1 MCTLIVA
8 WQVFED
14 APVVAA
20 ANRDEAF
27 GRPSLPPRVLD
38 RNPTVVAPQDE
49 EAGGTWI
56 GYNDSGLFVGVTNRW
71 VELEGE
77 RSRGL
82 LVRDALAH
90 ESAASAREFVIGEI
104 AGRQYAGFNLLLAD
118 STEASVL
125 EWNGTLETT
134 RLDPGVHVVVN
145 RGFDRDAPKSER
157 ILSRIGV
164 NVDVPPTLAE
174 WRASAKDVLKNHDI
188 GVCVHGD
195 GYGTRSSS
203 IVTVF
208 EDGTGSYE
216 FADGPPCETP
226 YDNAEGHI

>member
-8 WQVFED
+8 WRVFDD

-20 ANRDEAF
+20 ANRDEAL
-27 GRPSLPPRVLD
+27 GRPSRPPSVLD
-38 RNPTVVAPQDE
+38 RDPTVVAPQDE
-49 EAGGTWI
+49 EASGTWI
-56 GYNDSGLFVGVTNRW
+56 GYNDHGLFVGVTNRW

-90 ESAASAREFVIGEI
+90 ESAASAREFVHDEL
-104 AGRQYAGFNLLLAD
+104 AERNYAGFNLLLAD
-118 STEASVL
+118 ANEATLL
-125 EWNGTLETT
+125 EWDGTLETT

-145 RGFDRDAPKSER
+145 GGFDTNAPKSTK
-157 ILSRIGV
+157 ILDLADV
-164 NVDVPPTLAE
+164 NADEPPSLAE
-174 WRASAKDVLKNHDI
+174 WRASVKDVLRNHDI

-208 EDGTGSYE
+208 EGGTRTYE
-216 FADGPPCETP
+216 FADGPPCETA
-226 YDNAEGHI
+226 YDTVEGHI

>member
-27 GRPSLPPRVLD
+27 GRPSRPPGVLD

-56 GYNDSGLFVGVTNRW
+56 GYNDRGLFVGVTNRW

-82 LVRDALAH
+82 LVRDALSH
-90 ESAASAREFVIGEI
+90 ESAASAREFVVNELDE
-104 AGRQYAGFNLLLAD
+104 RTYAGFNLLLAD
-118 STEASVL
+118 STEATL
-125 EWNGTLETT
+125 FEWDGTLEMT

-145 RGFDRDAPKSER
+145 RGFDDAAPKSER
-157 ILSRIGV
+157 ILSLAAA
-164 NVDVPPTLAE
+164 NPDDPPSLAD
-174 WRASAKDVLKNHDI
+174 WRERAKSVLRNHE
-188 GVCVHGD
+188 VEACVHGD

-203 IVTVF
+203 IVTLF
-208 EDGTGSYE
+208 EDGSGTYE
-216 FADGPPCETP
+216 FADGPPCETS

>member
-20 ANRDEAF
+20 VNRDEAF
-27 GRPSLPPRVLD
+27 GRPSRPPGVLD
-38 RNPTVVAPQDE
+38 RNPTVIAPQDE

-56 GYNDSGLFVGVTNRW
+56 GYNESSLFVGVTNRW
-71 VELEGE
+71 VEIEGE

-90 ESAASAREFVIGEI
+90 ESAAAAHEFVIDEI
-104 AGRQYAGFNLLLAD
+104 DEHQYAGFNLLLAD
-118 STEASVL
+118 ANEAIVL
-125 EWNGTLETT
+125 EWDGTLETT
-134 RLDPGVHVVVN
+134 RFDPGVHVIVN
-145 RGFDRDAPKSER
+145 RGFDSNAPKSER
-157 ILSRIGV
+157 ILEHVRV
-164 NVDVPPTLAE
+164 NVDDPPSLTE
-174 WRASAKDVLKNHDI
+174 WRASAKDVLHNHNI

-208 EDGTGSYE
+208 ADGTGRYE

-226 YDNAEGHI
+226 YDNVEGHI

>member
-27 GRPSLPPRVLD
+27 GRPSRLPRVLD
-38 RNPTVVAPQDE
+38 RDPTVVAPQDE

-90 ESAASAREFVIGEI
+90 ESAASAREFVTGELDEH
-104 AGRQYAGFNLLLAD
+104 RYAGFNLLLAD
-118 STEASVL
+118 ANEATLL
-125 EWNGTLETT
+125 EWDGTLETT
-134 RLDPGVHVVVN
+134 RFDPGVHVVVN
-145 RGFDRDAPKSER
+145 RGFDANASKSER
-157 ILSRIGV
+157 ILPH
-164 NVDVPPTLAE
+164 VDVTVDDPPSLPE
-174 WRASAKDVLKNHDI
+174 WRASAKDILRNHDI

-226 YDNAEGHI
+226 YDNVEGHI

>member
-27 GRPSLPPRVLD
+27 GRPSRPPRVLD
-38 RNPTVVAPQDE
+38 RDPTVVAPQDE

-82 LVRDALAH
+82 LVRDTLAH
-90 ESAASAREFVIGEI
+90 ESAASAREFVTGELDEH
-104 AGRQYAGFNLLLAD
+104 RYAGFNLLLAD
-118 STEASVL
+118 ANEATLL
-125 EWNGTLETT
+125 EWDGALETT

-145 RGFDRDAPKSER
+145 RGFDANAPKSER
-157 ILSRIGV
+157 ILPR
-164 NVDVPPTLAE
+164 VDVTADDPPSLPK
-174 WRASAKDVLKNHDI
+174 WRASAKDTLRNHDI

-226 YDNAEGHI
+226 YDNVESHI

>member
-1 MCTLIVA
+1 VCTLIVA

-27 GRPSLPPRVLD
+27 GRPSGGPGVLD

-56 GYNDSGLFVGVTNRW
+56 GYNDHGLFVGVTNRW

-82 LVRDALAH
+82 LVRDALSHDLAT
-90 ESAASAREFVIGEI
+90 SAREFVANEV
-104 AGRQYAGFNLLLAD
+104 AERTYAGFNLLIAD
-118 STEASVL
+118 ASEATLL
-125 EWNGTLETT
+125 EWDGTLETT

-145 RGFDRDAPKSER
+145 RGFDGEAPKSNR
-157 ILSRIGV
+157 ILSLAGTTP
-164 NVDVPPTLAE
+164 DDPPSLAD
-174 WRASAKDVLKNHDI
+174 WREEAKDVLRNHDI
-188 GVCVHGD
+188 GACVHGD

-203 IVTVF
+203 IVTLF
-208 EDGTGSYE
+208 ADGTGSYE

-226 YDNAEGHI
+226 YEDVEGHI